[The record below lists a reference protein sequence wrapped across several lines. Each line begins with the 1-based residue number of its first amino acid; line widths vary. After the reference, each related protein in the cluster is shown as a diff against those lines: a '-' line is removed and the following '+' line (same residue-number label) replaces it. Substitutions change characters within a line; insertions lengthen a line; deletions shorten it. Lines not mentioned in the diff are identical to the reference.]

1 MITLDTFFKNHFD
14 SDYISDKKMRRF
26 TESHLGLLAANN
38 SDGCYTRLLTDTTEV
53 YNIYFGSMADDDVK
67 FSVQQSLTRSKD
79 SVHDRFRE
87 TVSQQEGTI
96 RGKWGV
102 DSSIYEE
109 FFPNG
114 LTEYRKS
121 NLSNVEMLMNRFV
134 TAARAHVDELGK
146 EFVRLFEDLRDEF
159 VEIRQAQ
166 VEKMGEVSESRADTA
181 ETRDA
186 LEAQLMKNVL
196 VIALDNIGHPER
208 VSKFFDESLL

>member
-1 MITLDTFFKNHFD
+1 MIGLDTYFKNQFD
-14 SDYISDKKMRRF
+14 SEYISDKKMRRF

-38 SDGCYTRLLTDTTEV
+38 SDGCYTRLLTDTTGV
-53 YNIYFGSMADDDVK
+53 YNAYYGSMVDDAVK
-67 FSVQQSLTRSKD
+67 LSIQESLTRSKD
-79 SVHDRFRE
+79 EVHDRFRQA
-87 TVSQQEGTI
+87 VSQHEGTI
-96 RGKWGV
+96 RGKWGI
-102 DSSIYEE
+102 DSSIYEQ
-109 FFPNG
+109 FFPHG
-114 LTEYRKS
+114 VREYTRSTMSDVK
-121 NLSNVEMLMNRFV
+121 MLMDRFV
-134 TAARAHVDELGK
+134 TAAREHADELGK

-181 ETRDA
+181 DTRDA